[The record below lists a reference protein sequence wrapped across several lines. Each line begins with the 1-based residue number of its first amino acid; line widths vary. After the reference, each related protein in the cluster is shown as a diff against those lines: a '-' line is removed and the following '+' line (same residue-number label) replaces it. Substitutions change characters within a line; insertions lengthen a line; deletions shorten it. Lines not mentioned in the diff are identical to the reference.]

1 MVVEF
6 RHRVSKPISRMAR
19 TGALCSTEICAAQAI
34 EKAVFSILTQDIHA
48 TRLEARHF
56 TTRASRANRTGGGSG
71 AAFEDRFLDDHD
83 LRRNYYDWIAVMGVH
98 RIPAG
103 PVLDVIIEGKALTE
117 VDRAWRKRKGWTRG
131 LLVQGLQLFI
141 DILMRREEKNRL
153 TA

>member
-1 MVVEF
+1 M
-6 RHRVSKPISRMAR
+6 
-19 TGALCSTEICAAQAI
+19 CSTEICAAQAI

-56 TTRASRANRTGGGSG
+56 TSGARG
-71 AAFEDRFLDDHD
+71 AAFEESFLDDHD

-141 DILMRREEKNRL
+141 DILVRREEKNRL